1 MRNMLEKTKVIVD
14 VLDIFVSLKR
24 GLTLT
29 DINFQLNNI
38 YESHGK
44 TVDQQMLIEI
54 INELTTDGYLKTF
67 KVGSLDSWK
76 ITEEGEDHFY
86 DL

>member
-1 MRNMLEKTKVIVD
+1 MRNMLEKTKIIVD

-38 YESHGK
+38 YASHGK
-44 TVDQQMLIEI
+44 TVDQQILIEV
-54 INELTTDGYLKTF
+54 INKLTTDGYLKTF

>member
-1 MRNMLEKTKVIVD
+1 MLEKTKVIVD

-24 GLTLT
+24 GLHLT
-29 DINFQLNNI
+29 DISFQLNNI
-38 YESHGK
+38 YETHGEK
-44 TVDQQMLIEI
+44 VDQQMLIEI